1 MTPRL
6 LGVGGGRRLGLD
18 VARPTRAG
26 GLLLLP
32 LLRVA
37 PLEALDAATRVE
49 ELLLARVE
57 RVAVRADLDAEVALR
72 APGLERVP
80 AGTVDRRDLVVGVR
94 VRLHVISPSRSSAR
108 SENTAATGVIP
119 GVRGVMLRGGRL
131 RDLLEELLVRLR
143 LADLVGEQLERGS
156 GVERVEPPPQ
166 PPDERE
172 LLRRQEQ
179 LLLAG

>member
-49 ELLLARVE
+49 ELLLARIE

-72 APGLERVP
+72 ASGLEGVP
-80 AGTVDRRDLVVGVR
+80 AGAVDRRDLVIGVR
-94 VRLHVISPSRSSAR
+94 VRLHVISPSRRPPAPR
-108 SENTAATGVIP
+108 TPPRPAAFPDCGASCYEEGAFAIS
-119 GVRGVMLRGGRL
+119 LRNCSFDFVWRIL
-131 RDLLEELLVRLR
+131 
-143 LADLVGEQLERGS
+143 
-156 GVERVEPPPQ
+156 
-166 PPDERE
+166 
-172 LLRRQEQ
+172 
-179 LLLAG
+179 